1 MLSMYISNGQFH
13 PPSTCAAERASL
25 SSVNK
30 SSTKWFCTIYF
41 NLYRRTH
48 NSTII
53 EQHIYIYICTIIKYH
68 ISILY
73 PTSYYYAHENYVP
86 QKVGGATLTHSI
98 FDELGELFRH
108 MLC

>member
-53 EQHIYIYICTIIKYH
+53 EHHIYVLLSNIIYLYFVQHHII
-68 ISILY
+68 
-73 PTSYYYAHENYVP
+73 
-86 QKVGGATLTHSI
+86 
-98 FDELGELFRH
+98 
-108 MLC
+108 MLMKTMFHRK